1 MVSITR
7 SGAREPVSGYT
18 HLGGLF
24 VGCLGALLLLV
35 RARGDTSFVP
45 NLAYVVTLVGLYA
58 ASSAYHLVPGS
69 EQLTKRLRQV
79 DHAAIFLFI
88 AGSCTPIFWHAFA
101 GGDRGLMLG
110 VVWTIAAVGIVFRVA
125 WMKAPRALYTSMYV
139 AMGWLV
145 VIKANAAY
153 HALSW
158 PVLAFVLAG
167 GITYMLGALVYA
179 TKRPDPLPSVFG
191 FHEIWHIF
199 VLAGSALHYAA
210 IFALSTRGS

>member
-7 SGAREPVSGYT
+7 HRAREPVSGYT
-18 HLGGLF
+18 HLGGLL
-24 VGCLGALLLLV
+24 VGCLGALLLLS
-35 RARGDTSFVP
+35 RARGGSFAP
-45 NLAYVVTLVGLYA
+45 NLAYVLTLLGLYA

-69 EQLTKRLRQV
+69 ERLTKRLRQV

-88 AGSCTPIFWHAFA
+88 AGSCTPIFWRAFE

-110 VVWTIAAVGIVFRVA
+110 VVWAIAAIGIVFRVV
-125 WMKAPRALYTSMYV
+125 WMNAPRALYTSMYV

-145 VIKANAAY
+145 LIKANAAF

-158 PVLAFVLAG
+158 PVLAFVIAG
-167 GITYMLGALVYA
+167 GLTYMLGALVYA
-179 TKRPDPLPSVFG
+179 TKRPNPLPSVFG

-210 IFALSTRGS
+210 IFVLSGRGS